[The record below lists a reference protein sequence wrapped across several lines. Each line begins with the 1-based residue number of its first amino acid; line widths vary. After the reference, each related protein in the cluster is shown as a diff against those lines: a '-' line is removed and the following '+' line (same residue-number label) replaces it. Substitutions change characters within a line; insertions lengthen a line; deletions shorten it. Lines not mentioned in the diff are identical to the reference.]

1 MEVQIFRKK
10 HVNNF
15 GEISAPMVKIKQAV
29 AKLEE
34 EIERMN
40 VQIGVMEQSLLQAQL
55 RDRVNYAVEVYGGI

>member
-1 MEVQIFRKK
+1 
-10 HVNNF
+10 
-15 GEISAPMVKIKQAV
+15 MVKIKQAV